1 MQTLLKITVD
11 IRKHT
16 IIQESFWHSL
26 DLSYAFGTSQWL
38 NGEFVSLVDFDFVE
52 YLVGL
57 RAK

>member
-1 MQTLLKITVD
+1 MQTITVD